1 MTSEEIRSIF
11 FSRNFS
17 EHTGRL
23 SFYGN
28 SVNIPMSFG
37 CTMYYALI
45 MIVISILFSNT
56 WVKKNLRYSRMM
68 TSMVFSEAD
77 LHNVIRKGNI
87 LKDTHKRYVMY
98 QLLKA
103 MKYLHSANVIHR
115 DMKVR
120 RLSGGRMEGE

>member
-1 MTSEEIRSIF
+1 
-11 FSRNFS
+11 
-17 EHTGRL
+17 
-23 SFYGN
+23 
-28 SVNIPMSFG
+28 
-37 CTMYYALI
+37 MYINCFCL
-45 MIVISILFSNT
+45 
-56 WVKKNLRYSRMM
+56 
-68 TSMVFSEAD
+68 EAD

-120 RLSGGRMEGE
+120 HIVIWHMSDLDHLAVECSHQSTMSRENL

>member
-1 MTSEEIRSIF
+1 MGIKSTIK
-11 FSRNFS
+11 
-17 EHTGRL
+17 
-23 SFYGN
+23 SFQ
-28 SVNIPMSFG
+28 
-37 CTMYYALI
+37 YYSLF
-45 MIVISILFSNT
+45 IVSILT
-56 WVKKNLRYSRMM
+56 
-68 TSMVFSEAD
+68 EAD

-120 RLSGGRMEGE
+120 IIYTR